1 MATKLTL
8 KSESSYLDMDSKDTE
23 KVKMETYTETM
34 DSLKWF
40 LDCYVQ
46 FLLANGYSG
55 ESIKRYLNYDMCEVW
70 ELDEVE

>member
-8 KSESSYLDMDSKDTE
+8 KSESSYLDMNSKDTE

-34 DSLKWF
+34 DTLKWF

-46 FLLANGYSG
+46 FLLANGYSA
-55 ESIKRYLNYDMCEVW
+55 ESIKRYLNYDDCEVW
-70 ELDEVE
+70 ELNEVE

>member
-8 KSESSYLDMDSKDTE
+8 KSESSYLDMNSKDTE

-34 DSLKWF
+34 DTLKWF

-46 FLLANGYSG
+46 FLLANGYT
-55 ESIKRYLNYDMCEVW
+55 ENSICKFLKYDGCEVW